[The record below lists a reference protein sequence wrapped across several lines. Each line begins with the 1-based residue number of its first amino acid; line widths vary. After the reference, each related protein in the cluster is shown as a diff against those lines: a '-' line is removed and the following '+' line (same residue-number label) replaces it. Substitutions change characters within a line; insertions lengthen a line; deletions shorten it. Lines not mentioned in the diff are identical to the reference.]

1 MQQVLIRMPTAGGA
15 KASGPLLQQLAKSL
29 ETEGAQLASKIK
41 GIVVFKID
49 DAEWSLDLS
58 EGSSGA
64 LYEGPPAEGAKPD
77 LTLTTSDATF
87 AQMVMG
93 KVNPQTA
100 FLTRKLKINGSM
112 GMAMKLAPVL
122 EAAQPRAKM

>member
-1 MQQVLIRMPTAGGA
+1 MLAGAPHPHDGC
-15 KASGPLLQQLAKSL
+15 
-29 ETEGAQLASKIK
+29 AQ

-93 KVNPQTA
+93 KVNPQTVRPGGGA
-100 FLTRKLKINGSM
+100 G
-112 GMAMKLAPVL
+112 GG
-122 EAAQPRAKM
+122 